1 MNWKASKKI
10 LMMLATIYW
19 ALVLIIYSINF
30 NKIQNE
36 SLNTIFVSVVLGIFL
51 VAFIYFTICYN
62 QGKKGKSNFVVTFLI
77 LCTKYKSL
85 LGQLV
90 NRDFKI
96 KYKRSVL
103 GVVWSFVN
111 PLMMMLVQYAV
122 FSTLFKSDTANY
134 PVYLISGTILFSFF
148 NEAAG
153 FGLGSITGNA
163 SLIKKV
169 YIPKY
174 IYPLSKLIS
183 SLINFGIQ
191 LILLAIIMVFT
202 QCQFSIYLFLLLFD
216 ILCLTMFTLG
226 VILILSTLNTFFQD
240 TQFLWGVVSTIWM
253 YFTPVFYT
261 ENIIPEK
268 FIKLYHTNPLYQYIN
283 FARTCIID
291 AQGPDLICYVYCLV
305 PAVLMLLIG
314 LLVFRRKQDK
324 FALYL

>member
-1 MNWKASKKI
+1 MTVA
-10 LMMLATIYW
+10 AIYW

-51 VAFIYFTICYN
+51 VAFIYVTICYN
-62 QGKKGKSNFVVTFLI
+62 LGKKGKSNFVVTFLT

-103 GVVWSFVN
+103 GIAWSFVN

-122 FSTLFKSDTANY
+122 FSTLFKSDTPNY

-148 NEAAG
+148 NEASG

-183 SLINFGIQ
+183 SLINFGIS
-191 LILLAIIMVFT
+191 LILLAIIMAFT

-216 ILCLTMFTLG
+216 ILCLTMFTFG

-261 ENIIPEK
+261 ERIIPEK
-268 FIKLYHTNPLYQYIN
+268 FIKLYHMNPLYQYIN
-283 FARTCIID
+283 FARICIID
-291 AQGPDLICYVYCLV
+291 AQGPDLICYVYCLL
-305 PAVLMLLIG
+305 PAVLMLVIG

>member
-1 MNWKASKKI
+1 MTVA
-10 LMMLATIYW
+10 AIYW

-51 VAFIYFTICYN
+51 VAFIYVTICYN
-62 QGKKGKSNFVVTFLI
+62 LGKKGKSNFVVTFLT

-103 GVVWSFVN
+103 GIAWSFVN

-122 FSTLFKSDTANY
+122 FSTLFKSDTPNY

-148 NEAAG
+148 NEASG

-183 SLINFGIQ
+183 SLINFGIS
-191 LILLAIIMVFT
+191 LILLAIIMAFT
-202 QCQFSIYLFLLLFD
+202 QCQFSIYLLLLLFD
-216 ILCLTMFTLG
+216 ILCLTMFTFG

-261 ENIIPEK
+261 ERIIPEK
-268 FIKLYHTNPLYQYIN
+268 FIKLYHMNPLYQYIN
-283 FARTCIID
+283 FARICIID
-291 AQGPDLICYVYCLV
+291 AQGPDLICYVYCLL
-305 PAVLMLLIG
+305 PAVLMLVIG

>member
-1 MNWKASKKI
+1 MTVA
-10 LMMLATIYW
+10 AIYW

-51 VAFIYFTICYN
+51 VAFIYVTICYN
-62 QGKKGKSNFVVTFLI
+62 LGKKGKSNFVVTFLT

-103 GVVWSFVN
+103 GIAWSFVN

-122 FSTLFKSDTANY
+122 FSTLFKSDTPNY

-148 NEAAG
+148 NEASG

-183 SLINFGIQ
+183 SLINFGIS
-191 LILLAIIMVFT
+191 LILLAIIMAFT

-216 ILCLTMFTLG
+216 ILCLTMFTFG

-261 ENIIPEK
+261 ERIIPEK
-268 FIKLYHTNPLYQYIN
+268 FIKLYHMNPLYQYIN
-283 FARTCIID
+283 FARICIID

-305 PAVLMLLIG
+305 PAVLMLVIG

>member
-1 MNWKASKKI
+1 MNLKSSKRI
-10 LMMLATIYW
+10 LIVLGLIYW
-19 ALVLIIYSINF
+19 ALVAIIYSINF

-36 SLNTIFVSVVLGIFL
+36 NLNTIFLSVVISIFL
-51 VAFIYFTICYN
+51 VCFIYVTVCYHL
-62 QGKKGKSNFVVTFLI
+62 GKKGKSNFVVTFLI

-111 PLMMMLVQYAV
+111 PLMMMIVQYV
-122 FSTLFKSDTANY
+122 IFSTLFKSDTPNY
-134 PVYLISGTILFSFF
+134 PVYLITGTILYTFF

-153 FGLGSITGNA
+153 FGLASITGNA

-183 SLINFGIQ
+183 SFINFGIS

-202 QCQFSIYLFLLLFD
+202 KCNFTINLALLIFD
-216 ILCLTMFTLG
+216 ILCLSMFTFG
-226 VILILSTLNTFFQD
+226 IILILATLNTFFQD
-240 TQFLWGVVSTIWM
+240 TQFLWGVICTIWM
-253 YFTPVFYT
+253 YFTPIFYT
-261 ENIIPEK
+261 ERIIPEK
-268 FIKLYHTNPLYQYIN
+268 YIQLYHMNPLYQYIN
-283 FARTCIID
+283 FARICIID
-291 AQGPDLICYVYCLV
+291 GQAPDLICYVYCLL
-305 PAVLMLLIG
+305 PAVIMLVIG

-324 FALYL
+324 FVLYL